1 MSDEL
6 KGTTVFLDAETIIKA
21 DAVARE
27 LGVLVG
33 GKMSRSAV
41 ARRAIHDLFL
51 SVCPIDMTNDQTTR
65 HPTPESA
72 VA

>member
-1 MSDEL
+1 MSDEN
-6 KGTTVFLDAETIIKA
+6 KGTTVFLDAETITKA
-21 DAVARE
+21 DAVAGA

-51 SVCPIDMTNDQTTR
+51 AVCLTDKTGDTPVSIPAEPI
-65 HPTPESA
+65 EA
-72 VA
+72 